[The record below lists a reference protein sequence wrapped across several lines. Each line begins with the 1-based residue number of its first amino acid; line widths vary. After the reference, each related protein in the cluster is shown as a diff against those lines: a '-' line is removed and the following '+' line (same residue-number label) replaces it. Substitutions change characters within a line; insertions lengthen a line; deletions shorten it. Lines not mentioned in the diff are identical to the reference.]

1 MKVKDMELDFSTKI
15 GDRVKIIGTNKIGT
29 MLDKDQWSEY
39 LTKKGT
45 TLIETD
51 DEILEVKEKKL
62 KESKEKVNQ
71 KEAGNKLPS
80 VELKKN
86 LIFGGS
92 FTIEIQTRNKLYPS
106 GRRLMR
112 MIMSLSLNIPGSL

>member
-29 MLDKDQWSEY
+29 LLDKDQWSEY

-51 DEILEVKEKKL
+51 DEILEVKEEKLRKVVYFYLFKK
-62 KESKEKVNQ
+62 
-71 KEAGNKLPS
+71 
-80 VELKKN
+80 EL
-86 LIFGGS
+86 
-92 FTIEIQTRNKLYPS
+92 
-106 GRRLMR
+106 
-112 MIMSLSLNIPGSL
+112 

>member
-1 MKVKDMELDFSTKI
+1 MELDFSTKI

-51 DEILEVKEKKL
+51 DEILEVKEEKLRKVVYFHLYKK
-62 KESKEKVNQ
+62 
-71 KEAGNKLPS
+71 
-80 VELKKN
+80 EL
-86 LIFGGS
+86 
-92 FTIEIQTRNKLYPS
+92 
-106 GRRLMR
+106 
-112 MIMSLSLNIPGSL
+112 

>member
-1 MKVKDMELDFSTKI
+1 MKVKDMELDFSTKV

-29 MLDKDQWSEY
+29 LLDKDQWSEY

-62 KESKEKVNQ
+62 RKVVYFYLYRKE
-71 KEAGNKLPS
+71 L
-80 VELKKN
+80 
-86 LIFGGS
+86 
-92 FTIEIQTRNKLYPS
+92 
-106 GRRLMR
+106 
-112 MIMSLSLNIPGSL
+112 

>member
-45 TLIETD
+45 TLIETEE
-51 DEILEVKEKKL
+51 EILEVKEEKLRKVVYFHLYKK
-62 KESKEKVNQ
+62 
-71 KEAGNKLPS
+71 
-80 VELKKN
+80 EL
-86 LIFGGS
+86 
-92 FTIEIQTRNKLYPS
+92 
-106 GRRLMR
+106 
-112 MIMSLSLNIPGSL
+112 

>member
-1 MKVKDMELDFSTKI
+1 MKVKDWKLDFSTKV

-51 DEILEVKEKKL
+51 DEILEVKEEKL
-62 KESKEKVNQ
+62 RKVVYFYLYRKE
-71 KEAGNKLPS
+71 L
-80 VELKKN
+80 
-86 LIFGGS
+86 
-92 FTIEIQTRNKLYPS
+92 
-106 GRRLMR
+106 
-112 MIMSLSLNIPGSL
+112 

>member
-1 MKVKDMELDFSTKI
+1 MKVKDWKLDFSTKV

-29 MLDKDQWSEY
+29 LLDKDQWSEY

-62 KESKEKVNQ
+62 RKVVYFYLYRKE
-71 KEAGNKLPS
+71 L
-80 VELKKN
+80 
-86 LIFGGS
+86 
-92 FTIEIQTRNKLYPS
+92 
-106 GRRLMR
+106 
-112 MIMSLSLNIPGSL
+112 

>member
-1 MKVKDMELDFSTKI
+1 V
-15 GDRVKIIGTNKIGT
+15 GDRVKIIGTNTIGT

-62 KESKEKVNQ
+62 RKVVYFYLYRKE
-71 KEAGNKLPS
+71 L
-80 VELKKN
+80 
-86 LIFGGS
+86 
-92 FTIEIQTRNKLYPS
+92 
-106 GRRLMR
+106 
-112 MIMSLSLNIPGSL
+112 

>member
-1 MKVKDMELDFSTKI
+1 MKVKDWKLDFSTKV
-15 GDRVKIIGTNKIGT
+15 GDKVKIIGTNKIGT

-62 KESKEKVNQ
+62 RKVVYFYLYRKE
-71 KEAGNKLPS
+71 L
-80 VELKKN
+80 
-86 LIFGGS
+86 
-92 FTIEIQTRNKLYPS
+92 
-106 GRRLMR
+106 
-112 MIMSLSLNIPGSL
+112 